1 MPLETSVG
9 DTTPLTFDSPG
20 LWTDT
25 PAQDAPPVSE
35 PSADATTTASSP
47 EAAQEPSVETTPADA
62 KPRDLRGP
70 IPYERH
76 EAVLNTER
84 KRREEVEAK
93 WKRVEWASALAD
105 AGHTAEQVQR
115 ALAISGG
122 LTGNTVGFIEQLLRE
137 AAGEP
142 TLSAQ
147 VRSIAA
153 RVLGSGQQ
161 PAVTT
166 TATDDAEPQPDFYT
180 QNEDGTK
187 TPFYS
192 GPQQQKWQAW
202 QRRQMTSEIDQRL
215 APLEKVRQDIET
227 QRTNAEQQARYTAEL
242 DQHTKAGQARI
253 DELKKESYFTPEFF
267 KAMQDYAKSVNFRIG
282 DRAMTIDD
290 AWLHVLRTTVPTLA
304 RTEQAKTIADLRTRA
319 TSSSVTPR
327 TAVSGVPA
335 GPKGFFDPSLEW

>member
-1 MPLETSVG
+1 MSLETSVG
-9 DTTPLTFDSPG
+9 DTPLSFDSPE
-20 LWTDT
+20 LWEPSATATDT
-25 PAQDAPPVSE
+25 PPVSDT
-35 PSADATTTASSP
+35 SGDANVTASSP
-47 EAAQEPSVETTPADA
+47 EAATVPPVESTPTDA
-62 KPRDLRGP
+62 KPREHAGP
-70 IPYERH
+70 IPFERH
-76 EAVLNTER
+76 EAILKAER
-84 KRREEVEAK
+84 QQRTDLEAK

-105 AGHTAEQVQR
+105 AGHTPEQVQR

-122 LTGNTVGFIEQLLRE
+122 LAGNTVAFIEQLLRE

-153 RVLGSGQQ
+153 RVLGTSQP
-161 PAVTT
+161 PAV
-166 TATDDAEPQPDFYT
+166 ATDDTEPQPDYFT
-180 QNEDGTK
+180 PNEDGTR

-202 QRRQMTSEIDQRL
+202 HQRQMTSEIDQRL

-227 QRTNAEQQARYTAEL
+227 QRTNAEQRARYDSEL
-242 DQHTKAGQARI
+242 DQHTKAGQVRL
-253 DELKKESYFTPEFF
+253 DELKQESYFTPEFF

-304 RTEQAKTIADLRTRA
+304 RTESAKTIADLRTKA
-319 TSSSVTPR
+319 HASSVAPR
-327 TAVSGVPA
+327 GGASGVSA
-335 GPKGFFDPSLEW
+335 PKGFFDPSLKW